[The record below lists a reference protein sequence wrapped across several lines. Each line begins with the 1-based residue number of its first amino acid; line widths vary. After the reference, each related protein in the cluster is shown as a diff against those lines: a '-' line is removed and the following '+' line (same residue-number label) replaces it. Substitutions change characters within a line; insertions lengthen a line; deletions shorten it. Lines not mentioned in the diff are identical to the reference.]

1 VSGFTNK
8 DALTLK
14 NVLIEAKES
23 SIMTTVNILLVDDN
37 LENLLALEALLET
50 PEYNLVKARS
60 GEGAL
65 RCLLD
70 QDFAVILLDVRMP
83 SMDGFDTATLIRGR
97 ERSRHTPI
105 IFLTGYENNTVNLFK
120 GYSLGAVDYLV
131 KPIVPEILKAKVA
144 VFVDLFRKNLDLQY
158 QLQEIRELKHDVKEH
173 MRINEERR
181 QLLARERTARAD
193 AEQAVRERDEFLS
206 VAAHELK
213 TPVTSLRGF
222 AQTILRQMKRNE
234 PLDPERIRH
243 ALETIDQQSTKLSQL
258 VSQLLDI
265 SRIEAGQLQLDKQ
278 ATNIT
283 DLVNDII
290 NMLQPNLIKHTIAF
304 SAPDAIWVSVDSLR
318 LEQVITNLIDNAI
331 KYSPDGG
338 PVNVDIWT
346 ANENFA
352 SIAVTDCGIG
362 IPVEHREH
370 IFDRF
375 YRAHA
380 NSHYGG
386 IGLGLYIS
394 HQIMQLHSGKLEVE
408 FPDQGGTRFIAHL
421 PLDSDPQ

>member
-1 VSGFTNK
+1 
-8 DALTLK
+8 
-14 NVLIEAKES
+14 
-23 SIMTTVNILLVDDN
+23 MTSVNILLVDDN
-37 LENLLALEALLET
+37 LENLLALEALLES

-70 QDFAVILLDVRMP
+70 KDFAVILLDVRMP
-83 SMDGFDTATLIRGR
+83 TMDGFDTATLIRGR

-105 IFLTGYENNTVNLFK
+105 IFLTGYESNTVNLFK

-131 KPIVPEILKAKVA
+131 KPIVPEVLRAKVG
-144 VFVDLFRKNLDLQY
+144 VFVELFRKNQDLQY
-158 QLQEIRELKHDVKEH
+158 QLEQIRELKHDVKEH
-173 MRINEERR
+173 QRINEERR
-181 QLLARERTARAD
+181 LLLSREQAARAD

-222 AQTILRQMKRNE
+222 AQTILRQLRRNE
-234 PLDPERIRH
+234 TLDPERIRH
-243 ALETIDQQSTKLSQL
+243 AMETIDQQSTKLAQL

-278 ATNIT
+278 PTNIT
-283 DLVNDII
+283 DLVSNLID
-290 NMLQPNLIKHTIAF
+290 MLLPNLVKHTIAF
-304 SAPDAIWVSVDSLR
+304 NAPDAIWVSGDSLR

-338 PVNVDIWT
+338 PVQVDIWT
-346 ANENFA
+346 EPEAFVN
-352 SIAVTDCGIG
+352 IAVTDCGIG
-362 IPVEHREH
+362 IPVEHRGH

-380 NSHYGG
+380 SSHFAG

-394 HQIMQLHSGKLEVE
+394 QQIMQLHNGKLKVE
-408 FPDQGGTRFIAHL
+408 FPEQGGTRFIAHL
-421 PLDSDPQ
+421 PFDSDPQ